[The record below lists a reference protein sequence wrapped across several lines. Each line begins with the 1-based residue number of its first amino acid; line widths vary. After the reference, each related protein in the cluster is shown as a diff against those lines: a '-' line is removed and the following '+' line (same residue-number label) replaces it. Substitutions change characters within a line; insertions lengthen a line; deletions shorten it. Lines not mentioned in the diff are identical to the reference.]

1 MADQTRLSFFADV
14 PDFTGYAWPDGA
26 PEDISDEIKPP
37 VSRVQVAK
45 LGSFKHPKY
54 GPFKVTRETFDRMLA
69 NRRAGVPT
77 DELPIDKDHEPDLGG
92 STEAHGWIRGLT
104 VEGDALYADV
114 EWRWSGAFAIRDK
127 AYKYVSPTWQMAY
140 VDEYGKAHGPTLIA
154 FGLTNRPFFNMPA
167 VSLSQTFSRDDY
179 DVCEEVEAD
188 QGERLIVAGVKPED
202 LQTFAKDLGLDKPET
217 ATEEQV
223 FTAAREA
230 VKQAETFKAERD
242 AAVAE
247 RDTLKTDNEALT
259 ASATDAQKQA
269 TALNARV
276 NSLETDAATN
286 RFEQAF
292 SAALKHEDGPR
303 VAPAEKDELR
313 ELFDSNEKAF
323 ESVLAFRTSSLVPV
337 KPTGE
342 RGEVD
347 DSVAPRGVD
356 ADAFALDRKVQT
368 FMREHPD
375 KDYAVALAAVQAQ
388 EK

>member
-54 GPFKVTRETFDRMLA
+54 GPFKVTRETLDRMLA
-69 NRRAGVPT
+69 NRRAGIPT

-104 VEGDALYADV
+104 AEGDALYADV

-188 QGERLIVAGVKPED
+188 ASERLIVGGEMELA
-202 LQTFAKDLGLDKPET
+202 TFAKALKLADPDK
-217 ATEEQV
+217 ATEDQV
-223 FTAAREA
+223 LAAFQAAQTE
-230 VKQAETFKAERD
+230 AETFKGQVD
-242 AAVAE
+242 TLTTE
-247 RDTLKTDNEALT
+247 RDTLKTEVET
-259 ASATDAQKQA
+259 FKASATDAQKQA
-269 TALNARV
+269 TELATRV
-276 NSLETDAATN
+276 NSLETDAATS

-292 SAALKHEDGPR
+292 SAALDHKDGPR

-313 ELFDSNEKAF
+313 ALFDTNEKAF
-323 ESVLAFRTSSLVPV
+323 DSVLAFRTSSLVPV
-337 KPTGE
+337 KPKGE
-342 RGEVD
+342 RGETD
-347 DSVAPRGVD
+347 DTVPPAGTD
-356 ADAFALDRKVQT
+356 AESFALDRKVQT
-368 FMREHPD
+368 YMTEHPD
-375 KDYAVALAAVQAQ
+375 VDYLKALDVVRAQ
-388 EK
+388 EAAR